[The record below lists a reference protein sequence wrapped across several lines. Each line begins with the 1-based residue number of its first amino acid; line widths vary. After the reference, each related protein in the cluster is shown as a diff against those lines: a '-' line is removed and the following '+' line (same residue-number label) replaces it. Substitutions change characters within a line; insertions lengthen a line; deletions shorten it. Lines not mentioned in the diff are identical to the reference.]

1 MGFSIR
7 NANESDSLLIRF
19 SPKRGT
25 FQLLS
30 KDHFQIGIKQYFQQA
45 FLYSTHNKVLTSR
58 VDIYPNLHNGLRSY
72 PIFLLAFD
80 LHHVGGLRQ

>member
-7 NANESDSLLIRF
+7 NAMKATPADTF

-30 KDHFQIGIKQYFQQA
+30 IFKDHFQIGIKQYFQQA
-45 FLYSTHNKVLTSR
+45 FLLFHSHNSISALAVL
-58 VDIYPNLHNGLRSY
+58 
-72 PIFLLAFD
+72 IFIPTEFTQRITVLSNSSFSF
-80 LHHVGGLRQ
+80 V